1 MKKLIVVIAVL
12 LLLLLLLVGC
22 TVVQNAAD
30 SIQRNFK
37 LQQLEHGLSLRDSSM
52 LK

>member
-1 MKKLIVVIAVL
+1 MKKLITAIAV
-12 LLLLLLLVGC
+12 LLLLVGC

-37 LQQLEHGLSLRDSSM
+37 LHHLSIRLSLKDSLM

>member
-1 MKKLIVVIAVL
+1 MAVIAVL
-12 LLLLLLLVGC
+12 LLLPVGC

-37 LQQLEHGLSLRDSSM
+37 LQQSEHGLSLRDS
-52 LK
+52 LRPK

>member
-1 MKKLIVVIAVL
+1 MKKLIAVIAA

-30 SIQRNFK
+30 SVQRNFK
-37 LQQLEHGLSLRDSSM
+37 LKQLEQGLSLKDT
-52 LK
+52 

>member
-12 LLLLLLLVGC
+12 LLLLVGY

-37 LQQLEHGLSLRDSSM
+37 LQQLEHGLSLRDSLM

>member
-1 MKKLIVVIAVL
+1 MKKLIVVIAV
-12 LLLLLLLVGC
+12 LLLLVGC

-30 SIQRNFK
+30 SVQRNFK
-37 LQQLEHGLSLRDSSM
+37 LQQLEHGLSLRDSLM

>member
-12 LLLLLLLVGC
+12 LLLVGC
-22 TVVQNAAD
+22 TVVLNAAD

-37 LQQLEHGLSLRDSSM
+37 LQQLECGLPLKDSLM

>member
-12 LLLLLLLVGC
+12 LPLVGC
-22 TVVQNAAD
+22 TAVQNATD
-30 SIQRNFK
+30 RIQRNFK
-37 LQQLEHGLSLRDSSM
+37 LQQLEHGLSLRDSLM

>member
-1 MKKLIVVIAVL
+1 MKKLIAVIAVL
-12 LLLLLLLVGC
+12 LLSVGC
-22 TVVQNAAD
+22 TVVQNATN

-37 LQQLEHGLSLRDSSM
+37 IQQLGYGLSLKDSLI

>member
-12 LLLLLLLVGC
+12 LLLLVGC
-22 TVVQNAAD
+22 AVVQNAAD

-37 LQQLEHGLSLRDSSM
+37 LQQLEHGLSLRDS
-52 LK
+52 LIPK

>member
-1 MKKLIVVIAVL
+1 MKKLIVVIAV
-12 LLLLLLLVGC
+12 LLLLVGC

-30 SIQRNFK
+30 IVQRNFK
-37 LQQLEHGLSLRDSSM
+37 LQQLEHGLSLRDSLM

>member
-12 LLLLLLLVGC
+12 LLLVGC
-22 TVVQNAAD
+22 VVVQNVAN

-37 LQQLEHGLSLRDSSM
+37 LQQLEHGLSLRDSLM